1 MDIELDA
8 DIESLESLIS
18 DEINNSNNDDC
29 SENSFD
35 AELNLLASTLKEND
49 MQNEPNNETEE
60 KCDAQGNLKS
70 GIEPNNHITDENSKK
85 SIKLSPLKESHKTNV
100 KSISEVDVDGREC
113 HKEFHGTDNCCDFNK
128 SSSELGASVINEQS
142 TDLKCRSDLE
152 KHGKSDAADK
162 SHFNVPL
169 KREMGKYDE
178 TGNSIG
184 NSENLEEECVKCIE
198 RMEEEIMKEN
208 GFENSVTDKY
218 NTSSVDENE
227 TKCEIH
233 CSTPIVKEVAI
244 KKIIADHDRIS
255 SFGLLSPLT
264 TYSSAVGGSCH
275 LKRKLCIDA
284 LPAIKEEEE
293 ESDVPS
299 KKTKCD
305 TEDSC
310 VAKNSKSPMKTIEP
324 PAMAILKKWRP
335 KCLSSSSSFYLLDES
350 GVSDAQSNQSGK
362 EDDDFEIAMKSLSE
376 ELIRQSNSDDLKAL
390 DLYHNHVLAENEED
404 GLKFEEV
411 LQQMTNE
418 LEGMSEFIGLD
429 ERGESAYNDDDDDV
443 EKNEITVIEIDCQ
456 KDLSSALTENAQ
468 KSNDSTLV
476 NEQSAENSPCA
487 REDKITTAN
496 EAVKDDNAVTKENG
510 KPVQNHNEELSPN
523 NIECITL
530 TDEEDVL
537 LEDEPEI
544 LLESDTNQN
553 KKPREMVEFISKDPK
568 ENEDNFNP
576 EWELLRKLN
585 TDEERYKAVRQRW
598 RSLVIPDPK
607 RDLTFRQWRRRNN
620 LPSSNHLKG
629 NPKASKQ
636 QIRKYVGNQLCTALF
651 DQNIE
656 GILRQKEEKRLALHK
671 KLQSKI
677 MRLGH
682 IQNQEQQKLYALGG
696 SYQEFSHLYL
706 RHMEELR
713 RLQGEY
719 QKRLENEELASFE
732 KIDALK
738 KASAEVL
745 AFEKFYQGLDNDKKD
760 NAVFLSDIEIQELM
774 ETEIMLEQY
783 DKYYV

>member
-8 DIESLESLIS
+8 DIESLESLIN
-18 DEINNSNNDDC
+18 DEINNSNQDDC
-29 SENSFD
+29 SDNSFD

-49 MQNEPNNETEE
+49 MHKELNNENEE
-60 KCDAQGNLKS
+60 KCDAQSNLKS
-70 GIEPNNHITDENSKK
+70 VIEPNNHIIDKSSKK
-85 SIKLSPLKESHKTNV
+85 SVKLSHLKGSRENNV
-100 KSISEVDVDGREC
+100 KSISEVEIVDGREC
-113 HKEFHGTDNCCDFNK
+113 HKEYHETDNFCNFSK
-128 SSSELGASVINEQS
+128 PSSELGASLINEQS
-142 TDLKCRSDLE
+142 SDLKCRSDLE
-152 KHGKSDAADK
+152 EHGKCGAADISQCGEPRK
-162 SHFNVPL
+162 IEF
-169 KREMGKYDE
+169 EKYDE
-178 TGNSIG
+178 TSNSIE
-184 NSENLEEECVKCIE
+184 NSENLKEHILKKKCIE
-198 RMEEEIMKEN
+198 RMEEEMKEN
-208 GFENSVTDKY
+208 DFETSAIDKY
-218 NTSSVDENE
+218 IISSGDKKEAR
-227 TKCEIH
+227 CEIH
-233 CSTPIVKEVAI
+233 CSTPIVREVAV
-244 KKIIADHDRIS
+244 KKVTADCDKIS

-264 TYSSAVGGSCH
+264 TYSSAAGGSCH
-275 LKRKLCIDA
+275 LKRKLCTEA
-284 LPAIKEEEE
+284 LQSIKEEEE
-293 ESDVPS
+293 EPDVPS

-310 VAKNSKSPMKTIEP
+310 VARNLKSPMKTIEP
-324 PAMAILKKWRP
+324 PAMTILKKWRP
-335 KCLSSSSSFYLLDES
+335 KCLSSSSSFYLVDEC
-350 GVSDAQSNQSGK
+350 GVSDAQANQSGK
-362 EDDDFEIAMKSLSE
+362 EDDDFEVAMKSLSE
-376 ELIRQSNSDDLKAL
+376 ELIRQSNSDDLKTL

-404 GLKFEEV
+404 GLKFEEI

-429 ERGESAYNDDDDDV
+429 ESARSDDDV
-443 EKNEITVIEIDCQ
+443 EKNETTVIEIDCQ
-456 KDLSSALTENAQ
+456 KGVSSALAENSQ
-468 KSNDSTLV
+468 KSNDSTFV
-476 NEQSAENSPCA
+476 NEQTADNSSGTC
-487 REDKITTAN
+487 EDKITTAN
-496 EAVKDDNAVTKENG
+496 EAVKEDNTVTKESG
-510 KPVQNHNEELSPN
+510 KPVQNHSEELSPN
-523 NIECITL
+523 NTEYITL
-530 TDEEDVL
+530 TADEEDVL

-544 LLESDTNQN
+544 IVETDTNQN

-620 LPSSNHLKG
+620 LPPSKHLKE

-656 GILRQKEEKRLALHK
+656 GVLRQKEEKRLALHK
-671 KLQSKI
+671 ELQVKI

-682 IQNQEQQKLYALGG
+682 IQNQEQQQLYELGG
-696 SYQEFSHLYL
+696 SYQQFSHLYL

-713 RLQGEY
+713 RLQGEH

-732 KIDALK
+732 KIEALK

-745 AFEKFYQGLDNDKKD
+745 AFEKFYQGLDNDKND